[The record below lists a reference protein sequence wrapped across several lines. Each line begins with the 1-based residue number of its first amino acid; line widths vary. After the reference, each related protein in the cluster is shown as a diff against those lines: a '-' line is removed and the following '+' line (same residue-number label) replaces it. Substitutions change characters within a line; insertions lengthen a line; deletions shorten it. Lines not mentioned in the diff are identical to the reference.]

1 MKFIRYLTLLIVLAS
16 PLVAAAQTDD
26 VGAEY
31 TAMSEANSQDGQ
43 AWYQL
48 AVKAR
53 NAGETETA
61 LQALD
66 KAVELQFSPV
76 PIGIERAR
84 ILIYNNER
92 EAATEEL
99 QKIFAAGFS
108 AVSVFQSDPVI
119 NSLSGQP
126 AYDELIAA
134 MSVQAYPCGH
144 DDKFREFDFWVG
156 EWVVRG
162 ANGSMQ
168 GSNSVRPAERGC
180 VLLENWSS
188 ATGGTG
194 MSINYF
200 DKLTDEWVQ
209 VWIAEGGS
217 QINIRGGLTDEGM
230 HLVGTIHYISNDT
243 TAPFRGLWTPLPDGR
258 VRQFF
263 EQSNDGGETWAP
275 WFEGFYS
282 RKEAP

>member
-1 MKFIRYLTLLIVLAS
+1 MKFIRYLTLLIVLAGG
-16 PLVAAAQTDD
+16 
-26 VGAEY
+26 VGAEF

-66 KAVELQFSPV
+66 KAVELQLSPV

-126 AYDELIAA
+126 AYDELIDA

-156 EWVVRG
+156 EWAVHG
-162 ANGSMQ
+162 ANGSVQ